1 MARLPEPIDAYPAT
15 YRHHVY
21 YCAGAEERAEF
32 LSHPVMYVAEA
43 PPVPEVNTCV
53 SVVGPPCSGK
63 TSVSTRLAKQLGV
76 PLLSA
81 AAALAAAATANDAL
95 GVAVRPAKRRLS
107 FAPFNAKNVI
117 ILPRQAR
124 DKHRENIKKRALFLA
139 GADGDSRGG
148 RHDWR

>member
-95 GVAVRPAKRRLS
+95 GVAVRPAKHASLLLHLMLKMSLFYQDRLGTNKGKPQKKSTVSCRCGRRQ
-107 FAPFNAKNVI
+107 
-117 ILPRQAR
+117 PR
-124 DKHRENIKKRALFLA
+124 RAA
-139 GADGDSRGG
+139 
-148 RHDWR
+148 

>member
-95 GVAVRPAKRRLS
+95 GVAVRPAKDAPLLLHLMLKMPLFYQDRLGTNIGKTQNKSTVSCRCGRRR
-107 FAPFNAKNVI
+107 
-117 ILPRQAR
+117 PR
-124 DKHRENIKKRALFLA
+124 RAA
-139 GADGDSRGG
+139 
-148 RHDWR
+148 